1 MRICWRWTVF
11 KLGQMLWAWF
21 SWWDKLF
28 PLLPV
33 RFSWPATISGGWKGL
48 VYCRPIPIL
57 FSFFKPTKEL
67 INLLILRL
75 YLKLNPFSN
84 RSNILI
90 HFIHYRYL
98 QRASDRS
105 QKKKPNFTG
114 FLGTNSRKNRLI
126 LREFRRSFRANFTKK
141 QSVKTANFVVIFR
154 ANFARN
160 WSVLRWSD
168 QHFYCSFNNNTL
180 QKGTN
185 GKAFNIMASA
195 QFFAT

>member
-21 SWWDKLF
+21 SWWNKLF

-126 LREFRRSFRANFTKK
+126 LRKFRRSFWGK
-141 QSVKTANFVVIFR
+141 
-154 ANFARN
+154 
-160 WSVLRWSD
+160 L
-168 QHFYCSFNNNTL
+168 H
-180 QKGTN
+180 QKAICKNSRFCGYFQ
-185 GKAFNIMASA
+185 GKFC
-195 QFFAT
+195 

>member
-1 MRICWRWTVF
+1 MRLCWRWTVF

-33 RFSWPATISGGWKGL
+33 RFSWPATISGGWKGP

-67 INLLILRL
+67 IHFFLLL

-98 QRASDRS
+98 QRASNRS

-126 LREFRRSFRANFTKK
+126 LREFRRSFRGK
-141 QSVKTANFVVIFR
+141 
-154 ANFARN
+154 
-160 WSVLRWSD
+160 L
-168 QHFYCSFNNNTL
+168 H
-180 QKGTN
+180 QKAICKNSRFCGYFQ
-185 GKAFNIMASA
+185 GKFC
-195 QFFAT
+195 